1 MINEIGEPAMLEMLA
16 EELAECSHE
25 ALKLARVLRNENP
38 TPRTEKEVRTS
49 LREEWTDVVQCAK
62 ELNLDVNW
70 NQIEVKRQRFETRW
84 KEAQNEVQDCP
95 KIERI

>member
-16 EELAECSHE
+16 EELVECAHE
-25 ALKLARVLRNENP
+25 ALKLARVKRKENP
-38 TPRTEKEVRTS
+38 TPRTEKEVRAS

-62 ELNLDVNW
+62 ELGLDVNW

-84 KEAQNEVQDCP
+84 KEVENE
-95 KIERI
+95 RR

>member
-25 ALKLARVLRNENP
+25 ALKLARVLRHENP

-62 ELNLDVNW
+62 ELNLDVDW
-70 NQIEVKRQRFETRW
+70 NQIEMKKRRFEERW
-84 KEAQNEVQDCP
+84 NE
-95 KIERI
+95 KMIGG